1 MIPKVPEWIYDQGF
15 SPAERD
21 VYLYCWM
28 RTTCFDDKRK
38 MAKRLGM
45 GINKLWTALNRLE
58 EHGWLRKHKAGK
70 STCYIPQTEGQFMI
84 KVIKN
89 VSLPKDTKP
98 ENVSLP
104 RDGNYTVI
112 NSTSTGGEQGTSMT
126 GKPLHCSQED
136 YDSLVGCIWE
146 AGRARR
152 VTR

>member
-1 MIPKVPEWIYDQGF
+1 MIPKIPEWIYDQGF

-21 VYLYCWM
+21 AYLYCWM

-38 MAKRLGM
+38 MAKRLGI
-45 GINKLWTALNRLE
+45 GINKLWAALKRLE

-98 ENVSLP
+98 KNVSLP
-104 RDGNYTVI
+104 RDANCTGI
-112 NSTSTGGEQGTSMT
+112 NSTSTGGGQGTSIT
-126 GKPLHCSQED
+126 GKPLSCTQEV
-136 YDSLVGCIWE
+136 YDEILCCVFA
-146 AGRARR
+146 AGQARR
-152 VTR
+152 VTQ